1 MKKHF
6 RIITVFIAL
15 ALLVSIHTVSLAQL
29 PPPPPPNGGPGGG
42 HGLGGNQGPAGA
54 PIGNGTYILFALAA
68 AYALRKV
75 YVSRKVTAEE

>member
-6 RIITVFIAL
+6 RIITTFIAL
-15 ALLVSIHTVSLAQL
+15 ALLISIHSVSMAQL

-42 HGLGGNQGPAGA
+42 HGQGGNQGPGGA
-54 PIGNGTYILFALAA
+54 PIDNGTYIYIVLAA

-75 YVSRKVTAEE
+75 YVMRKVTAEE